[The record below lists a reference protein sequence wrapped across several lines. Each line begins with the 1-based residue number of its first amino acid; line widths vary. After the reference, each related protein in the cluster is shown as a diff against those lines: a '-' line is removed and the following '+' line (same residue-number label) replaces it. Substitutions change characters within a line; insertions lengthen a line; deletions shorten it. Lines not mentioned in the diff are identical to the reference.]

1 MNLAPVS
8 APAADVLRRVASE
21 VGAAAEGLALIEMQ
35 VAALLGATAAR
46 EFAAEKLQELDRL
59 TQQMRAV
66 EVFLCAA
73 AMDADGEVSL
83 ASALDSVLLEAV
95 RARLAGETHAQSA
108 PEVELW

>member
-1 MNLAPVS
+1 MSAAPAT

-21 VGAAAEGLALIEMQ
+21 VGAAAEGLALVEVQ

-46 EFAAEKLQELDRL
+46 GFAAEKLQELDRL
-59 TQQMRAV
+59 TQQMRAI

-95 RARLAGETHAQSA
+95 RARLAGESQAQAA
-108 PEVELW
+108 PDVELW